1 MLVKKTPS
9 GKFSFVLDYLDRDE
23 VASWLINYLEDE
35 SVKIRT
41 VRITNHPDRHLFY
54 YTLLQF
60 YKRFASKLNSPVE
73 NERFRITP
81 AEATALLVL
90 LEEVVSIQLK
100 EIRATL
106 HKLLS

>member
-1 MLVKKTPS
+1 MLVKKTIS

-23 VASWLINYLEDE
+23 VASFLVNYLEDE
-35 SVKIRT
+35 SVKIKS
-41 VRITNHPDRHLFY
+41 VRIAKEPTRHLYY

-60 YKRFASKLNSPVE
+60 YHRFAGKLNSPPR

-81 AEATALLVL
+81 TEAIALLIL
-90 LEEVVSIQLK
+90 LEGVVSIQLI
-100 EIRATL
+100 EIRASL